1 MNRTQRRQIEREF
14 YNYKVNKQIAAE
26 YVSAHALDGFAVD
39 YSKERIQASCGNGV
53 ENKIIAAL
61 GKEETAYKWCVVF
74 QKTMDKYRWEL
85 KDELMRKKYIERKGR
100 LKICFE
106 LCLPE
111 STYFYWLNEILFTA
125 FQWAKEMSLV

>member
-85 KDELMRKKYIERKGR
+85 KDELMRKRYIEKQSPDRTCYEIRIGR
-100 LKICFE
+100 R
-106 LCLPE
+106 
-111 STYFYWLNEILFTA
+111 TYDYWVEEIIVSAFLWADYFGLF
-125 FQWAKEMSLV
+125 